1 MGDRESAH
9 AGEFTGLRPCK
20 TALSTLI
27 SPLAQSW
34 EEAMRIMK
42 QCRME
47 ETPAG
52 RMYTS
57 QLGVSPDP
65 SVIDRTVTLMT
76 GRPGD

>member
-1 MGDRESAH
+1 
-9 AGEFTGLRPCK
+9 
-20 TALSTLI
+20 
-27 SPLAQSW
+27 
-34 EEAMRIMK
+34 MRIMK

-47 ETPAG
+47 ETQAG
-52 RMYTS
+52 RMYTG